1 MTDIRTGWSPSLT
14 GDWLMA
20 APDLDDTETLAT
32 SVILSL
38 FTDRQADPDDAL
50 PDRSRDRRGWWGDA
64 SARSPIG
71 SRLWLLSR
79 EKTTPGT
86 RLRAIGYAREALAWM
101 IEDGVAD
108 RIDVDATYRAGT
120 PTRLDLSITITRNGE
135 TLFSRRFDP
144 FWQEIAA

>member
-1 MTDIRTGWSPSLT
+1 MADASL
-14 GDWLMA
+14 DA
-20 APDLDDTETLAT
+20 SRDLETA
-32 SVILSL
+32 VILSL
-38 FTDRQADPDDAL
+38 FTDSQADADDVL

-64 SARSPIG
+64 GAPVPLG

-79 EKTTPGT
+79 EKTTPAT
-86 RLRAIGYAREALAWM
+86 RLRAIQYANDALAWM

-108 RIDVDATYRAGT
+108 QLDVDAAYAAGT
-120 PTRLDLSITITRNGE
+120 PTRLDLTITIIREGE